1 MRQASWLTWMI
12 CAAAAGPVWAD
23 PGYYVVT
30 TYSDAGKVDVNLRY
44 WTTKRPGRPE
54 MVWPE
59 VGVGYGVTDRW
70 YSQLFV
76 SAIGRT
82 IGETNL
88 DSINWQ
94 NDYLLTQGQYPV
106 DVAVHTQ
113 LVRNVG
119 ESNVLEF
126 GPALQTD
133 IGRTQLNA
141 NLIFEHGNGEY
152 NPPDTQLKYQWQVRY
167 RWLPA
172 LNVGLQGFGE
182 LGTWSH
188 WDAGAQQSRRFGPA
202 LFTKLPLGEHEAL
215 KLQAAWLT
223 GKTYGQQGHMLTVRA
238 TLDF

>member
-1 MRQASWLTWMI
+1 MQLTRWLTWMI
-12 CAAAAGPVWAD
+12 CAAAAAPVWAD

-133 IGRTQLNA
+133 IGRTQLNF
-141 NLIFEHGNGEY
+141 NLIFERNLSG
-152 NPPDTQLKYQWQVRY
+152 PVVPTALKYQWQLRH
-167 RWLPA
+167 RWQPW
-172 LNVGLQGFGE
+172 LNFGAQGFGE
-182 LGTWSH
+182 VGPWEQFDAWAKQSH
-188 WDAGAQQSRRFGPA
+188 RAGPA
-202 LFTKLPLGEHEAL
+202 AFGRFDLEGERAVHW
-215 KLQAAWLT
+215 QAAFLR
-223 GKTYGQQGHMLTVRA
+223 GKVYGHVGQMFTMQMKYA
-238 TLDF
+238 Y